1 MECYPL
7 ISNKYDYIEFLKKS
21 VEEKRSSLDLKG
33 NDCLEKMYNDI
44 KYWKYSSMYMVDEK
58 MNYEKSIELFENKL
72 MNII

>member
-21 VEEKRSSLDLKG
+21 VEEKRSSLDLNG
-33 NDCLEKMYNDI
+33 NDCLEIMYNDI
-44 KYWKYSSMYMVDEK
+44 KYWKYSSMYMADEK